1 MTFSERYFL
10 DSWLYEVLTYSCFE
24 MFQDPTKSLLLWG
37 SSGTGKTL
45 ALVAALKRK
54 VAYYK
59 RRKIPYKVLVCS
71 FGYKSNCKQL
81 FNDLKTKY
89 GLQTILEECETEPI
103 LLKQIE
109 DDLVKGMDFT
119 FFMI

>member
-1 MTFSERYFL
+1 
-10 DSWLYEVLTYSCFE
+10 

-54 VAYYK
+54 VSYYK

-71 FGYKSNCKQL
+71 FGSDESNCKQL
-81 FNDLKTKY
+81 LNDFKTKY
-89 GLQTILEECETEPI
+89 GLQTILEECGTNPM
-103 LLKQIE
+103 LLEQLE
-109 DDLVKGMDFT
+109 DDLKRIFSLCPE
-119 FFMI
+119 

>member
-1 MTFSERYFL
+1 
-10 DSWLYEVLTYSCFE
+10 

-71 FGYKSNCKQL
+71 FGDRYINCKEL
-81 FNDLKTKY
+81 LNDLRTKY

>member
-1 MTFSERYFL
+1 
-10 DSWLYEVLTYSCFE
+10 

-54 VAYYK
+54 VSHYR

-71 FGYKSNCKQL
+71 FGWDSNCKQL
-81 FNDLKTKY
+81 LNDLKTKH
-89 GLQTILEECETEPI
+89 GLQTILEECKIEPM
-103 LLKQIE
+103 LLKQLQR
-109 DDLVKGMDFT
+109 DLKSMCFPCLSNH
-119 FFMI
+119 

>member
-1 MTFSERYFL
+1 ML
-10 DSWLYEVLTYSCFE
+10 
-24 MFQDPTKSLLLWG
+24 QDPTKSLLLWG

-71 FGYKSNCKQL
+71 YGSSTNNCKQL
-81 FNDLKTKY
+81 LNDLKTKY
-89 GLQTILEECETEPI
+89 GLQTILEESTTEPI
-103 LLKQIE
+103 LLKDLE
-109 DDLVKGMDFT
+109 DDLKSISFS
-119 FFMI
+119 FE